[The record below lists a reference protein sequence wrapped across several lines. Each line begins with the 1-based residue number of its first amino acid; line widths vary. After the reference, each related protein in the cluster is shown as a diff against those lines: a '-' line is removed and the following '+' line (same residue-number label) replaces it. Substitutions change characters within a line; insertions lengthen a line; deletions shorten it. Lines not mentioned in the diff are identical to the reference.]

1 MGIRRDGEKTM
12 KRKTVVSLYIFMLS
26 IATIISLYAPKQ
38 KAAEAET
45 IVIPKDAIRLRI
57 LANSDKPEDQG
68 VKRKIRDEV
77 NANIT
82 KWVGHLTSKKEAEK
96 VIRSRLPEIEN
107 IARRVMAEE
116 HLNEPVKAELGKVAF
131 PTKLYG
137 QYLYPAGKYE
147 AVLIT
152 LGEGKG
158 ANWWC
163 VLYPPLCFL
172 DFSNGVATSSGGEE
186 KKPETKKVA
195 ASNAGTK
202 PAEEAAE
209 KVNRKPHENQ
219 AGAQDHG
226 TKQPAGESANRNG
239 SVYAGDDGGVEKKLL
254 IVKVIKELF

>member
-1 MGIRRDGEKTM
+1 M

-57 LANSDKPEDQG
+57 LANSDKPEDQA

-82 KWVGHLTSKKEAEK
+82 KWVGHLNSKKEAEK
-96 VIRSRLPEIEN
+96 VIRSHLPEIES

-116 HLNEPVKAELGKVAF
+116 QLNEPVKAELGKVAF

-172 DFSNGVATSSGGEE
+172 DFSNGVATSSRGEE

-195 ASNAGTK
+195 TSNARTK
-202 PAEEAAE
+202 PAEEATE
-209 KVNRKPHENQ
+209 KANRKPHENQ
-219 AGAQDHG
+219 AEAQDRE
-226 TKQPAGESANRNG
+226 TKQPAGETATHNSA
-239 SVYAGDDGGVEKKLL
+239 VYAGDDGEVEKKLL

>member
-1 MGIRRDGEKTM
+1 MKGRGKKM

-38 KAAEAET
+38 KAVEAET

-57 LANSDKPEDQG
+57 LANSDKPEDQA

-77 NANIT
+77 NTNIA
-82 KWVGHLTSKKEAEK
+82 KWVGHLNSKKEAEK
-96 VIRSRLPEIEN
+96 VIRSHLPEIES

-116 HLNEPVKAELGKVAF
+116 QLDEPVKAELGKVAF

-172 DFSNGVATSSGGEE
+172 DFSNGVATAGGSEE
-186 KKPETKKVA
+186 KKSETKKVA
-195 ASNAGTK
+195 TSNARTK
-202 PAEEAAE
+202 PAEAATAE

-219 AGAQDHG
+219 PAAQDRK
-226 TKQPAGESANRNG
+226 TKQPVGETANHTSA
-239 SVYAGDDGGVEKKLL
+239 VYAGEDGEVEKKLL